1 VAKISLPAGVFVRVA
16 GQNEEM
22 QSSFRS
28 MQFALILAIFL
39 VYLVMA
45 AQFESLI
52 HPLVIMFSV
61 PLALVGAVF
70 ALFITQTT
78 ISVVV
83 FIGFIMLAGIV
94 VNNAIVLVDLVNQ
107 LRARGM
113 ERDAALVEAG
123 RSRLRPIVMTMLTT
137 TLGLLPMALGLG
149 QGAEIR
155 APMAITV
162 IGGILFSTLL
172 TLVVVPVAYSLLDRK
187 SDRDVVA
194 AARQDAAHEGSAS

>member
-1 VAKISLPAGVFVRVA
+1 
-16 GQNEEM
+16 M
-22 QSSFRS
+22 
-28 MQFALILAIFL
+28 ILFTI
-39 VYLVMA
+39 
-45 AQFESLI
+45 
-52 HPLVIMFSV
+52 
-61 PLALVGAVF
+61 PLAVIGAIW
-70 ALFITQTT
+70 ALLITHTT
-78 ISVVV
+78 LNAVAY
-83 FIGFIMLAGIV
+83 IGLIMLAGIV

-113 ERDAALVEAG
+113 ERDEALVEAG

-137 TLGLLPMALGLG
+137 TLGLLPMALGMG

-187 SDRDVVA
+187 AIQVRDEDADSAEAGEGVA
-194 AARQDAAHEGSAS
+194 P

>member
-1 VAKISLPAGVFVRVA
+1 
-16 GQNEEM
+16 
-22 QSSFRS
+22 
-28 MQFALILAIFL
+28 
-39 VYLVMA
+39 
-45 AQFESLI
+45 
-52 HPLVIMFSV
+52 PLVIMFSV

-107 LRARGM
+107 LRSRGM
-113 ERDAALVEAG
+113 EREAALIEAG

-187 SDRDVVA
+187 SARELA
-194 AARQDAAHEGSAS
+194 AAHDMAAGQVGAGEGS